1 MKIKDIVVEGFWS
14 GLGKGL
20 GAVGKGVMQ
29 GAADAVVPGAVDDLS
44 KKYRQ
49 ASAAK
54 KGQKGASK
62 PGNILYKG
70 QEYQWWGGQ
79 WGMVNPA
86 TGKAVPAPK
95 ELQKQLNFMST
106 RKGPADY
113 KKATTGQ
120 QAPQAAAAP
129 TVQGFKVLDQDP
141 IRIAYKKK
149 EYGLNAQGEWV
160 DLDTRGTKVPL
171 VKDYNPTLEKLLD
184 RASGAEQDA
193 AKMAQPTQTPAPTQT
208 QTQTQQPTQQANE
221 PTIIGKVTAPGGEEV
236 VKWSDG
242 VWTIP
247 ASEEQIVKPNDLK
260 QLEALLKQQQ
270 VRA

>member
-1 MKIKDIVVEGFWS
+1 MKIKDIVLEGFWKNV
-14 GLGKGL
+14 GAMGKGI
-20 GAVGKGVMQ
+20 AQGV
-29 GAADAVVPGAVDDLS
+29 ADVVAPGAVDDLS
-44 KKYRQ
+44 KSFRQ
-49 ASAAK
+49 ANAAK

-62 PGNILYKG
+62 PGNVLYKG
-70 QEYQWWGGQ
+70 NEYQWLGGQ
-79 WGMVNPA
+79 WGLVNPA

-106 RKGPADY
+106 RKSPADY
-113 KKATTGQ
+113 QKAATSQQTQ
-120 QAPQAAAAP
+120 QAPATP

-171 VKDYNPTLEKLLD
+171 VKEYNPTLEKLLD
-184 RASGAEQDA
+184 RAAGMEQSA
-193 AKMAQPTQTPAPTQT
+193 SPNAQPTQTPAP
-208 QTQTQQPTQQANE
+208 TQTQQPTQQANE

-270 VRA
+270 ARA